1 MKNEYE
7 LKNAQELTH
16 GLSTQMNY
24 KEHIITSIINARSQL
39 VRPVLPVFSGH
50 LTQQERHLFELV
62 SHYFA
67 GGIGLGRGEH
77 TAVCCASQTPASTA
91 RHQALR
97 LLEFRH
103 HLLLLCHICVL
114 LLNACGKPSFRY
126 RGCPLR
132 PFSQQQLVSAEA

>member
-24 KEHIITSIINARSQL
+24 KEHIIISIINAPSQL
-39 VRPVLPVFSGH
+39 VRPVLPVFGGH
-50 LTQQERHLFELV
+50 LTQQEHHLFELV

-67 GGIGLGRGEH
+67 GRIGLGRGEH
-77 TAVCCASQTPASTA
+77 TTVTSINSQATGALIQSLGIICCCCCATSVSYYSM
-91 RHQALR
+91 L
-97 LLEFRH
+97 
-103 HLLLLCHICVL
+103 V
-114 LLNACGKPSFRY
+114 GKPSFRY

-132 PFSQQQLVSAEA
+132 PL